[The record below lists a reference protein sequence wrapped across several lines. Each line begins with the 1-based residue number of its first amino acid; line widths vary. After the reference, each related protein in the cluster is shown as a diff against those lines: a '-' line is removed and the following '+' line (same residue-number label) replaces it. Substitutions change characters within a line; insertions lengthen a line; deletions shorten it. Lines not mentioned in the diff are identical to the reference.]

1 MVSGFHI
8 RRRIAKGPILAK
20 SDIDADRTDKRLTA
34 LVGSWA
40 LFYLSV
46 CGLIPSLWIWHSYA
60 EGKAYVQMYSHLF
73 LFPTFFGWITVLLLI
88 PFLRFIRTEGLFDR
102 RGWKVFLSLPVVFA
116 LLSVVTVE
124 LPSKNHAPYEL
135 SPELIDNSPRLS
147 GHFSRGE
154 DIQLADALA
163 FQDELGRLLDDPA
176 NWSVARLFHYSSVFL
191 SASQMLLVFFSAGL
205 LALYRLRNQSHRSE
219 SYRAA
224 LVACTCAVFVFLL
237 WVLMRQV
244 FLLDKTLYYGEVANV
259 VKDYVVA
266 ALFFIGLLFLSTG
279 LFLWLGEKLTAIIG
293 LLGSAGGVFFVL
305 SETDRL
311 REVFGADATLAG
323 YWTILLGIAAIGA
336 AVYTPSLLLR
346 NGKRGTNGPKDT

>member
-1 MVSGFHI
+1 MVE
-8 RRRIAKGPILAK
+8 
-20 SDIDADRTDKRLTA
+20 SDIDAYQADTRLTV

-73 LFPTFFGWITVLLLI
+73 LFPIFFGWITVLLLI
-88 PFLRFIRTEGLFDR
+88 PFFRFVRTEGLFDR

-135 SPELIDNSPRLS
+135 LPELVNNSPSLS
-147 GHFSRGE
+147 GHFSRGD
-154 DIQLADALA
+154 DIQRAEALA
-163 FQDELGRLLDDPA
+163 FQDELGRLIDAPA

-191 SASQMLLVFFSAGL
+191 SATQMLLVFFCAGL
-205 LALYRLRNQSHRSE
+205 LALYRLKNQSLRSE

-244 FLLDKTLYYGEVANV
+244 FLLDKTLYYGDVANV

-266 ALFFIGLLFLSTG
+266 ALFFTGLLFLSTG

-293 LLGSAGGVFFVL
+293 LFGSAGGVFFVL

-311 REVFGADATLAG
+311 REVFGADASLAS
-323 YWTILLGIAAIGA
+323 YWTILLGIGAIGA
-336 AVYTPSLLLR
+336 AVYVPGVLLR
-346 NGKRGTNGPKDT
+346 NGRRVADGSEDK